1 MSSKKKAALGKGLS
15 AILESPETDIT
26 SKDISGNYVVGAV
39 ASVKISNI
47 ETNPFQ
53 PRNKVE
59 EESLK
64 ELAESIREQGIIQ
77 PLTIRKL
84 GYEQYQLISG
94 ERRLKASK
102 LAGLEEIPAYIRVA
116 NDEQMLEM
124 ALVENIQRE
133 DLNAIEVAISY
144 NRLMEEVQLTQEK
157 LAERVGKSRTA
168 IANYLRLLKLPP
180 EIQSA
185 IQEQKI
191 TMGQARPLINIQ
203 DEEQQKML
211 LDEIL
216 EDNLSARKIELR
228 VKEMT
233 EAESGGRKKA
243 KEQKQ
248 REPLPKRYVEIKEN
262 LTEKL
267 DTSIKLNRNTKGKG
281 NIVISFNSDE
291 DLERILS
298 LIDKKTG
305 GE

>member
-39 ASVKISNI
+39 ASVKINQI
-47 ETNPFQ
+47 DTNPFQ
-53 PRNKVE
+53 PRDNVDE
-59 EESLK
+59 QSLK
-64 ELAESIREQGIIQ
+64 ELTESIKGQGIIQ
-77 PLTIRKL
+77 PLTIRKM
-84 GYEQYQLISG
+84 GYEKYQLISG
-94 ERRLKASK
+94 ERRLRAAKA
-102 LAGLEEIPAYIRVA
+102 AGMEEVPAYIRVA

-133 DLNAIEVAISY
+133 DLNAIEIAISY
-144 NRLMEEVQLTQEK
+144 NRLMEEIKLTQEK

-168 IANYLRLLKLPP
+168 IANYLRLLKLPA

-185 IQEQKI
+185 IKESRI

-216 EDNLSARKIELR
+216 ENNLSARKIEQR
-228 VKEMT
+228 VKEINDSAT
-233 EAESGGRKKA
+233 DKK
-243 KEQKQ
+243 KSKSQKQ

-262 LTEKL
+262 LTEKF
-267 DTSIKLNRNTKGKG
+267 DTSIKLNRNNKGKG